1 MPDIKDKNH
10 ETKKQEEELLCRLLS
25 GDQEAFNNVVTA
37 YQRLVFKLGYQFFQN
52 RDDALEIV
60 QDTFLRLFE
69 NLPKLD
75 ESTSLKYWIYRV
87 ATNTCI
93 DQYRKIK
100 RKRKYHQEWQS
111 FYDENPS
118 SKFDPETIM
127 DQQYFRDMLKEN
139 MNHLSK
145 RQKLIFV
152 MKNFNGL
159 KMHEISTILG
169 ISVGTVKS
177 LHHRAI
183 KTLKKRMSI
192 NTEGVIT

>member
-1 MPDIKDKNH
+1 MPEIKDKSH
-10 ETKKQEEELLCRLLS
+10 ETKQQDEELLRLLLS
-25 GDQEAFNNVVTA
+25 GNQEAFNTVVA
-37 YQRLVFKLGYQFFQN
+37 SYQRLVFKLGYQFFHN

-75 ESTSLKYWIYRV
+75 PTTSLKYWIYRV
-87 ATNTCI
+87 ATNSCI
-93 DQYRKIK
+93 DQYRKHK

-118 SKFDPETIM
+118 EAFNPETIM
-127 DQQYFRDMLKEN
+127 EQQNLREIIREN
-139 MNHLSK
+139 MIHLSK

-152 MKNFNGL
+152 MKHFNGL
-159 KMHEISTILG
+159 KMQEISTILE

-183 KTLKKRMSI
+183 KTLKRNISI
-192 NTEGVIT
+192 NTGEVIT